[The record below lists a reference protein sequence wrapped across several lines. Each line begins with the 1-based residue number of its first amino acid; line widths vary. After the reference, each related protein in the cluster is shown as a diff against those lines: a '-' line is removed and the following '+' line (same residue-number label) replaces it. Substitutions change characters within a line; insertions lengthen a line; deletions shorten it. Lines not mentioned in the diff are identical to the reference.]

1 MREVASRVRSSDRVN
16 NRCGLPNT
24 DDNNVFHAL
33 PKETNGKWEPYLF
46 MS

>member
-1 MREVASRVRSSDRVN
+1 MREVAPRVWSSDRIN
-16 NRCGLPNT
+16 SWCSLPNT
-24 DDNNVFHAL
+24 DDNIVFHAL